1 MIGVVIGLVAIG
13 AATVALGAGKPLPA
27 DVQAVLDK
35 PLYRGGV
42 WGLLVV
48 DLDTGEVVY
57 ELEPERKFLT
67 GSVRKLFSIGLALD
81 KLGVGHKFQTEVFRR
96 GEVHGGV
103 LQGDLILVASG
114 DLAMGGRTNL
124 DGSLAITDY
133 DHNEA
138 NSIGNAELTKPD
150 PLAGF
155 DSLAQQVAAAGIRE
169 VRGDVI
175 IDDRLFEPCNFRDE
189 FDVRP
194 IFVNDDVVDVMIG
207 PDASTDWRPHS
218 AAFGVATSVKNGAT
232 GSELEIELEPEFPK
246 CIGAAGCEG
255 KVAGSLPASFK
266 PPLTGTY
273 PLVRTFRITEPQ
285 NYARTVL
292 IESLK
297 KAGVKVTANA
307 VGQNASDKLP
317 PRDSYASEA
326 NVAELVSPPYAQYA
340 KWILKVSYNIGADT
354 SLVLFGLTQGARS
367 MPASLE
373 AEKKT
378 LAGEF
383 DIAADQFQFIDG
395 SGGGDSTATPTAIV
409 SLLRS
414 MRTKDFFNTYRDAL
428 PILAT
433 DGSLGFVTDFMQD
446 KSLAGA
452 KGNVWAKTGT
462 YMLGKEDPSGEKP
475 YLLVLRSQAL
485 AGYIHAKS
493 GRRLAYA
500 LFVNDVP
507 QISGIDELLE
517 VFQDQG
523 TISAII
529 WRDN

>member
-1 MIGVVIGLVAIG
+1 MIGAVIGLVAIG
-13 AATVALGAGKPLPA
+13 LATVALGADKPLPA
-27 DVQAVLDK
+27 DMQAVIDK
-35 PLYRGGV
+35 PLYQGGV

-48 DLDTGEVVY
+48 DLDTGELVY
-57 ELEPERKFLT
+57 ELDPEREFLT

-81 KLGVGHKFQTEVFRR
+81 KLGVDHKFKTNVYR
-96 GEVHGGV
+96 HGDVRKGV
-103 LQGDLILVASG
+103 LEGDLILVASG
-114 DLAMGGRTNL
+114 DLAMGGRTNP

-155 DSLAQQVAAAGIRE
+155 DSLAHQVAAAGIRE

-175 IDDRLFEPCNFRDE
+175 IDDRLFEPFNFRDE

-207 PDASTDWRPHS
+207 ADASAGWRPHS
-218 AAFGVATSVKNGAT
+218 AAFGVASSVKMEAAGR
-232 GSELEIELEPEFPK
+232 ELEIELEPEFSK
-246 CIGAAGCEG
+246 CIGAANCEG
-255 KVAGSLPASFK
+255 NVTGSLPAGFE

-273 PLVRTFRITEPQ
+273 PLVRTFRITAPQ
-285 NYARTVL
+285 NYARSVL
-292 IESLK
+292 IESLT
-297 KAGVKVTANA
+297 KAGVKVAAHA
-307 VGQNASDKLP
+307 VGQNSSDELP
-317 PRDSYASEA
+317 PRDSYTGEA
-326 NVAELVSPPYAQYA
+326 KVAELVSPPYAEYA

-373 AEKKT
+373 AEKKA

-383 DIAADQFQFIDG
+383 DIAADQFHFIDG
-395 SGGGDSTATPTAIV
+395 SGGGDSVATPTAVV

-414 MRTKDFFNTYRDAL
+414 MRTKVFFKTYRDAL

-446 KSLAGA
+446 SSLAGA

-462 YMLGKEDPSGEKP
+462 YMVGKEDPSGEKP
-475 YLLVLRSQAL
+475 YLLALRSQAL
-485 AGYIHAKS
+485 AGYIYAKS

-507 QISGIDELLE
+507 EIGGIDQLLE

-529 WRDN
+529 WREN